1 MLVLKVPGNKA
12 AIGQHYNICSDRCIS
27 FDGIV
32 RAAASAAGQEANIV
46 HYDVKKAELK
56 KGEGFPFRTSHFFA
70 QVEKAKAE
78 LGWQPKHD
86 FLSDIKQ
93 LVEEFKASG
102 RLDKQMDFS
111 ADDKCIAVAK

>member
-1 MLVLKVPGNKA
+1 MLQVPGNKA

-32 RAAASAAGQEANIV
+32 KAAASAAGQQVNIV
-46 HYDVKKAELK
+46 HYDPKKADLK
-56 KGEGFPFRTSHFFA
+56 KGEGFPFRTGHFFA
-70 QVEKAKAE
+70 QVEKAKAD

-93 LVEEFKASG
+93 LVDDYKASG
-102 RLDKQMDFS
+102 RADKQIDFS
-111 ADDKCIAVAK
+111 ADDKCIAVAQ

>member
-1 MLVLKVPGNKA
+1 MQVPGNKA
-12 AIGQHYNICSDRCIS
+12 AIGQHYNVCSDRCIS

-32 RAAASAAGQEANIV
+32 RAAASAAGQEADIV

-78 LGWQPKHD
+78 LGWQPRHD

-93 LVEEFKASG
+93 LVAEFKASG
-102 RLDKQMDFS
+102 RLDKQVDF
-111 ADDKCIAVAK
+111 AVDDKCIASAQ